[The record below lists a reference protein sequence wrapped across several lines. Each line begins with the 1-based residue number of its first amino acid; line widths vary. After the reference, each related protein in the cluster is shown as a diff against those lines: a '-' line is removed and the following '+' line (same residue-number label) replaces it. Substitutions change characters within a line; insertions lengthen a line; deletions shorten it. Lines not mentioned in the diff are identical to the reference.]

1 MIRILL
7 ADDHE
12 MVRIGVSAYLQAQPD
27 MDVVAEAVNGQEAV
41 EMALQHK
48 PDIILMDMVMPIMN
62 GAEATREIVQKWPE
76 AKVMIVT
83 SFIDDDK
90 VYPALEAGAIS
101 YLLKTSKASHIADSI
116 RKTLSG
122 DAVLEP
128 EVTNKMMKRMR
139 QGSEHA
145 LHEDL
150 TDRELE
156 VLLLMAEGKTNQ
168 DIADTL
174 FIALKT
180 AKTHVSNILS
190 KLEVSDRT
198 QAVIYAF
205 EHQLVTP
212 KK

>member
-27 MDVVAEAVNGQEAV
+27 MEVVAEATNGQEAV
-41 EMALQHK
+41 DLALEHK

-62 GAEATREIVQKWPE
+62 GAEATNEIVKKWPE

-101 YLLKTSKASHIADSI
+101 YLLKTSKASHIAESI
-116 RKTLSG
+116 RKTLNG

-139 QGSEHA
+139 QGTDHS

-205 EHQLVTP
+205 EHQLVTS